1 MTLQTE
7 LPIKTLPAGI
17 RAALTHFQITRGTV
31 RIEGRDVTRV
41 SSYAHGHKIA
51 AVAVCD
57 DVHYGPRHVFRGC
70 FGGNNG
76 YNKPT
81 GLDWDPDFSEVSHDV
96 PAAGAILS
104 GHIDG
109 YVVVAVTPATFAK
122 LVNPT
127 SADTLIAGD
136 AATDGRNEDATTL
149 AARALEASL
158 PSLTTDEQA
167 VIYAYCGLKSGNYR
181 NEITVKCGAA
191 RDALV
196 ARGFLKVARNGA
208 TQATDAAKAYYASKR
223 NECQNA
229 GLHATSPWLNR
240 SEAQS

>member
-57 DVHYGPRHVFRGC
+57 DVP
-70 FGGNNG
+70 
-76 YNKPT
+76 P
-81 GLDWDPDFSEVSHDV
+81 
-96 PAAGAILS
+96 AGAIVR

-109 YVVVAVTPATFAK
+109 YVTITVTPATFAK

-127 SADTLIAGD
+127 SGDTLVAGDLALDGRTED
-136 AATDGRNEDATTL
+136 AATL
-149 AARALEASL
+149 AVRALEASL
-158 PSLTTDEQA
+158 PSLTADEQA
-167 VIYAYCGLKSGNYR
+167 VVYAYCGLKSGNYR
-181 NEITVKCGAA
+181 NEITVRCGAA
-191 RDALV
+191 RDALA

-223 NECQNA
+223 HECQNA
-229 GLHATSPWLNR
+229 GLRVTSPWLNR
-240 SEAQS
+240 SEVPA